1 MQIKIDLKKVFDEF
15 YAEINH
21 SHNENDLSYD
31 NVLNTT
37 AQTLSGAINELQN
50 EINELKGSVQNMYSI
65 TINDGTIITTNED
78 YVLIER
84 IDTDFTVSCLIS
96 VDSRSEYGEVG
107 LGIFE
112 SLSDT
117 SAITNTPGETIA
129 IRLDN
134 GHIIWQQFNPQVVL
148 DYDHLYKL
156 EFKREGDFYSYSIQ
170 DTEDEEN
177 IFYHENLI
185 QDVDFKYVILWG
197 AGELTFN
204 YYEVSLVADYL
215 LKTDSQTLVGAI
227 NELYDNQEFIL
238 TKVTEKING
247 L

>member
-1 MQIKIDLKKVFDEF
+1 MQIKIDLKEVFDEF

-21 SHNENDLSYD
+21 SHNEKDLSYD

-37 AQTLSGAINELQN
+37 AQTLSGAINELQD

-65 TINDGTIITTNED
+65 TINDGTIRTVNED

-96 VDSRSEYGEVG
+96 VGSQSDYGEVG
-107 LGIFE
+107 LGVFE

-117 SAITNTPGETIA
+117 SAITNTPGETI
-129 IRLDN
+129 IIKLDN
-134 GHIIWQQFNPQVVL
+134 GHIICHQFDSIAVL
-148 DYDHLYKL
+148 DYDHLYRL
-156 EFKREGDFYSYSIQ
+156 EFKREGDLYSYSIQ

-197 AGELTFN
+197 AGELIFN